1 LKVYSSELQG
11 FIRTESFDTKTWI
24 IPGAKS
30 KGFKLEEIS
39 YNGAKVYTRGTRKMK
54 RKVVADVVEALIGAF
69 LSAGGE
75 MAALLFMD
83 WVGIKVN
90 FNISPYETK
99 CSANPE
105 NVLNVAFLE
114 SILKYSFVDRSLL
127 VEAMTHGSYMLR
139 DVPRCYQVLL
149 I

>member
-30 KGFKLEEIS
+30 RGFKLEEIS
-39 YNGAKVYTRGTRKMK
+39 YNGAKAYTRGTRKMK

-90 FNISPYETK
+90 FNISPYERK